1 MRAVWIVLALILVAL
16 PARPADDD
24 ETVLR
29 IEVKTLGGAPIERAN
44 VIVRFLE
51 GRSISKFGRRVRR
64 NWDTRTNT
72 EGVVKLPAIPQGK
85 VLIQVTAKGFQTF
98 GKEFEVLE
106 PEKTIQIRLNPPQPQ
121 YSSHQ

>member
-1 MRAVWIVLALILVAL
+1 MRAVWIVLALLLVAL

-44 VIVRFLE
+44 VIVRFVE
-51 GRSISKFGRRVRR
+51 GRSIAKLGRRVRR
-64 NWDTRTNT
+64 SWDTRTNT
-72 EGVVKLPAIPQGK
+72 EGVVKLPSIPQGK
-85 VLIQVTAKGFQTF
+85 ILIQVTAKGFQTF

-106 PEKTIQIRLNPPQPQ
+106 PEKTIEIRLNPPQPQ

>member
-106 PEKTIQIRLNPPQPQ
+106 PEKTIEIRLNPPQPQ

>member
-1 MRAVWIVLALILVAL
+1 MRAVWIVLAILLAAL
-16 PARPADDD
+16 PARPANDD

-29 IEVKTLGGAPIERAN
+29 IEVKTLGGTPIERAN
-44 VIVRFLE
+44 VIVRFVE
-51 GRSISKFGRRVRR
+51 GRSIAKLGRRVRR
-64 NWDTRTNT
+64 SWDTRTNT

-85 VLIQVTAKGFQTF
+85 ILIQVTAKGFQTF

-106 PEKTIQIRLNPPQPQ
+106 PEKTIEIRLNPPQPQ

>member
-1 MRAVWIVLALILVAL
+1 MRAVWIVLAILLVAL

-29 IEVKTLGGAPIERAN
+29 IEVKTLGGTPIERAN
-44 VIVRFLE
+44 VIVRFVE
-51 GRSISKFGRRVRR
+51 GRSIAKLGRRVRR
-64 NWDTRTNT
+64 SWDTRTNT

-85 VLIQVTAKGFQTF
+85 ILIQVSAKGFQTF
-98 GKEFEVLE
+98 GKEYEVLE
-106 PEKTIQIRLNPPQPQ
+106 PEKTIEIRLNPPQPQ